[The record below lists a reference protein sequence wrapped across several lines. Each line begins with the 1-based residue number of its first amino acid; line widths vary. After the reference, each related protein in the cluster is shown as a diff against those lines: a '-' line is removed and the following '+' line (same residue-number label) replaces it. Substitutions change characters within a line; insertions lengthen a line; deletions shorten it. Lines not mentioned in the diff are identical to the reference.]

1 MYSSTM
7 TTSLPT
13 GKPDP
18 RDRVIWALR
27 RAELAVQNLK
37 DRKLRAIGMAA
48 AHYTLLVS
56 VHAEPGLAGATL
68 ARRLNVTPQAIA
80 SLVTRLEG
88 RGLIE
93 RRTHPRHPQ
102 VQELHL
108 TTAGQGALE
117 QAEQVIAVIE
127 QQVVDS
133 LGAAESDELRS
144 VLDRL
149 TASIHPE

>member
-7 TTSLPT
+7 TTTLPT
-13 GKPDP
+13 AKPDP
-18 RDRVIWALR
+18 RERVIWALR

-37 DRKLRAIGMAA
+37 DRELRALGMAA
-48 AHYTLLVS
+48 SHYTLLVS

-108 TTAGQGALE
+108 TSAGQVALE
-117 QAEQVIAVIE
+117 QADQVIAVIE
-127 QQVVDS
+127 QRVVDS
-133 LGAAESDELRS
+133 LGGAESDQLRS
-144 VLDRL
+144 ELDRL
-149 TASIHPE
+149 TASIRPE

>member
-1 MYSSTM
+1 M
-7 TTSLPT
+7 TTSPPP

-88 RGLIE
+88 QGLIE
-93 RRTHPRHPQ
+93 RRTHPRHAQ

-108 TTAGQGALE
+108 TDAGQAALE
-117 QAEQVIAVIE
+117 QADQVVDAIE

-133 LGAAESDELRS
+133 LGTRESDKLRS

-149 TASIHPE
+149 TASIHSA

>member
-1 MYSSTM
+1 M
-7 TTSLPT
+7 TTTLPT
-13 GKPDP
+13 TEPDP

-37 DRKLRAIGMAA
+37 DRELRALGMAA

-117 QAEQVIAVIE
+117 QADQVIAVIE
-127 QQVVDS
+127 QRVVDS
-133 LGAAESDELRS
+133 LGAAGSDQLRS
-144 VLDRL
+144 ALDRL
-149 TASIHPE
+149 TASIRPE